1 MKNNNNNV
9 KGGNTYTQ
17 IYLREEKILC
27 EVKGG
32 TTY

>member
-1 MKNNNNNV
+1 MKKNSFKV
-9 KGGNTYTQ
+9 KGGNTYAQ

-27 EVKGG
+27 EVKEE